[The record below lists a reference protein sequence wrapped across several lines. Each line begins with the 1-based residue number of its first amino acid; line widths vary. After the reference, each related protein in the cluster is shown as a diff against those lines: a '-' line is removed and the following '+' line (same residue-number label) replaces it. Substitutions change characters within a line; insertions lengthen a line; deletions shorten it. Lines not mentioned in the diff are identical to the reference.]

1 MYMSRQLGKVRLYW
15 MAVDNC
21 YTCNRA
27 TYKDD
32 LVLLFFLS
40 IYINTMRGQ
49 GDHGNGGK
57 SFMNNIRCGR
67 IRLLMRQELVQK
79 QDNRVVDDLRES

>member
-1 MYMSRQLGKVRLYW
+1 MYMSHQLGEVRLYQ

-21 YTCNRA
+21 YACN
-27 TYKDD
+27 TTSYKDD

-49 GDHGNGGK
+49 GGHGSRGR
-57 SFMNNIRCGR
+57 SFRNNIFCKR
-67 IRLLMRQELVQK
+67 IRLSMRKELVQK
-79 QDNRVVDDLRES
+79 QDYRVVDDLRES